1 MANFTFLYPMWFLA
15 LMPLVALIVIQ
26 RKNQHLGGLIAPH
39 IAKQL
44 GMVQKKN
51 DHGFLYGLSVIWF
64 CVTTA
69 LAGPSFGYKETPSF
83 QLSGARILVMD
94 MSRSLYATD
103 LKPNRLTQ
111 AKYKAK
117 DLLPYWK
124 EGMTGLVAYANSS
137 YLVSPLTGDSKTLDN
152 LITNLSPEIMPY
164 KGKGSNLSAA
174 INQSIE
180 MMKKSGHQQGDIVV
194 LTDGVSSSQLEK
206 VTALVDGTK
215 WRISLLGV
223 GTTNGAPIELPNGQL
238 LTDNTGKTVVAKLD
252 PQPLQQIATET
263 NGVAQLIQSDNSD
276 IDAIVRLTKTPLEQ
290 VTKNSD
296 TQVNSRANHGYW
308 LLFPIVLLSLF
319 AFRKGMILA
328 LLLVL
333 LPVDKSMANT
343 LLSNDYNAH
352 QQYEQKE
359 YQAASEQFQSKQWKG
374 AAQYK
379 AGDYKGA
386 IESLTGLSDVQSQ
399 YNLANALAQNGQLE
413 DAKAQYES
421 LLQAHPDMKDAEDN
435 LNLVKKALEKQ
446 QKDDS
451 YKKDKDGDTSL
462 KKDSKGDKKQSQDS
476 RDGSDQSSDSKDS
489 QSQDSQQNQQ
499 NQQNQQ
505 KDKSQSEN
513 KSKSDKQEKSD
524 ASSQEQKQ
532 QAQDKKQQEQKEKE
546 KSAQASDKQKEQSD
560 ADKEKKQAQMQSQQG
575 QVDSDAKTTDPR
587 LQKLEQSGAKEDEL
601 LRALLYLQAQ
611 QQEPPQ
617 ASENEW

>member
-1 MANFTFLYPMWFLA
+1 M
-15 LMPLVALIVIQ
+15 I
-26 RKNQHLGGLIAPH
+26 
-39 IAKQL
+39 
-44 GMVQKKN
+44 QKKN
-51 DHGFLYGLSVIWF
+51 GHGFLYGLIVIWF

-174 INQSIE
+174 ITQSIE

-290 VTKNSD
+290 VTKKQRY
-296 TQVNSRANHGYW
+296 T
-308 LLFPIVLLSLF
+308 
-319 AFRKGMILA
+319 
-328 LLLVL
+328 
-333 LPVDKSMANT
+333 
-343 LLSNDYNAH
+343 
-352 QQYEQKE
+352 
-359 YQAASEQFQSKQWKG
+359 SEQSCKPRILVTLPYCIAFTICFSKRNDFSFIACI
-374 AAQYK
+374 AAC
-379 AGDYKGA
+379 
-386 IESLTGLSDVQSQ
+386 
-399 YNLANALAQNGQLE
+399 
-413 DAKAQYES
+413 
-421 LLQAHPDMKDAEDN
+421 
-435 LNLVKKALEKQ
+435 
-446 QKDDS
+446 
-451 YKKDKDGDTSL
+451 
-462 KKDSKGDKKQSQDS
+462 
-476 RDGSDQSSDSKDS
+476 
-489 QSQDSQQNQQ
+489 
-499 NQQNQQ
+499 
-505 KDKSQSEN
+505 
-513 KSKSDKQEKSD
+513 
-524 ASSQEQKQ
+524 
-532 QAQDKKQQEQKEKE
+532 
-546 KSAQASDKQKEQSD
+546 
-560 ADKEKKQAQMQSQQG
+560 
-575 QVDSDAKTTDPR
+575 
-587 LQKLEQSGAKEDEL
+587 
-601 LRALLYLQAQ
+601 
-611 QQEPPQ
+611 
-617 ASENEW
+617 